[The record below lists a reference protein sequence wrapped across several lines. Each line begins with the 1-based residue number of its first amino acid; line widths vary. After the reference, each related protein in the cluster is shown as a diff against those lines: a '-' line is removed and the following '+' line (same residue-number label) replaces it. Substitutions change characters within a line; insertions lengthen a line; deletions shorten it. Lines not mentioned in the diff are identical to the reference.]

1 MQVSMDGPC
10 VNLKFY
16 KELTNER
23 SDSGIPVLI
32 DCGRCSL
39 HIVNSAFQRGKEQ
52 SGRNLKKTLKSAR
65 QLFHDSTARREYYK
79 TLTGS

>member
-32 DCGRCSL
+32 DSGRCSL

-52 SGRNLKKTLKSAR
+52 SGRNLKTLKSAR

>member
-10 VNLKFY
+10 VNLKIY

-32 DCGRCSL
+32 DSGKCSL
-39 HIVNSAFQRGKEQ
+39 HSTIPAFQRGKEQ

-79 TLTGS
+79 TLTGT